1 MGKEYRAYRF
11 RLYPDSAQA
20 EQMARTFGCCRFL
33 YNRML
38 EDKIKQ
44 YEKDGKMK
52 RTTPAMY
59 KGEFPWLKEVDS
71 LALANVQLHLEEA
84 YKKFFREPSAGFPRF
99 RSKHHSRASYTT
111 NMVNGNIRLKGRRL
125 KLPKMDPIRIIVH
138 REVPANGK
146 LKSVTVIRE
155 PSGRY
160 YASLLYELDSCE
172 NQAEV
177 RIHADKVLGMD
188 FTMAGLGVFS
198 DGTRA
203 EYPMYYKKTEK
214 KLAREQ
220 RKLSRCQKGSRNYIK
235 QKRRVARMHE
245 KIRNQRMDYQ
255 NKLSF
260 RLSEEYDA
268 VCVEDLSMKG
278 MSKGLHLGK
287 GVMDNANGRFQR
299 ILSEKLAR
307 KGKAYVRIDRFFPSS
322 KRCSKCGRVKSDL
335 KLSDRIY
342 RCGCGYT
349 GDRDIN
355 AAINLR
361 QEGLRI
367 LQCI

>member
-11 RLYPDSAQA
+11 RLYPDAAQE

-44 YEKDGKMK
+44 YEEDGKMK

-125 KLPKMDPIRIIVH
+125 KLPKMEPIRIIVH
-138 REVPANGK
+138 REVPENGK

-155 PSGRY
+155 ASGRY
-160 YASLLYELDSCE
+160 YASLLYEVDSCE
-172 NQAEV
+172 NQAGV
-177 RIHADKVLGMD
+177 RVHADKVLGMD
-188 FTMAGLGVFS
+188 FAMAGLAVFS

-203 EYPMYYKKTEK
+203 EYPMYYKKTER

-220 RKLSRCQKGSRNYIK
+220 RKLSRCQKGSRNYTK
-235 QKRRVARMHE
+235 QKRRVARLHE
-245 KIRNQRMDYQ
+245 KIRNQRIDFQ
-255 NKLSF
+255 NKLSC

-268 VCVEDLSMKG
+268 VCVEDLNMKG

-299 ILSEKLAR
+299 ILAEKLAR

-322 KRCSKCGRVKSDL
+322 KMCSRCGRVKSDL

-342 RCGCGYT
+342 RCDCGYT

>member
-1 MGKEYRAYRF
+1 
-11 RLYPDSAQA
+11 
-20 EQMARTFGCCRFL
+20 
-33 YNRML
+33 
-38 EDKIKQ
+38 
-44 YEKDGKMK
+44 
-52 RTTPAMY
+52 
-59 KGEFPWLKEVDS
+59 
-71 LALANVQLHLEEA
+71 
-84 YKKFFREPSAGFPRF
+84 
-99 RSKHHSRASYTT
+99 
-111 NMVNGNIRLKGRRL
+111 MVNGNIRLKGRRL

-255 NKLSF
+255 NKLSC

>member
-1 MGKEYRAYRF
+1 
-11 RLYPDSAQA
+11 
-20 EQMARTFGCCRFL
+20 
-33 YNRML
+33 
-38 EDKIKQ
+38 
-44 YEKDGKMK
+44 
-52 RTTPAMY
+52 
-59 KGEFPWLKEVDS
+59 
-71 LALANVQLHLEEA
+71 
-84 YKKFFREPSAGFPRF
+84 
-99 RSKHHSRASYTT
+99 
-111 NMVNGNIRLKGRRL
+111 
-125 KLPKMDPIRIIVH
+125 
-138 REVPANGK
+138 
-146 LKSVTVIRE
+146 
-155 PSGRY
+155 
-160 YASLLYELDSCE
+160 
-172 NQAEV
+172 
-177 RIHADKVLGMD
+177 
-188 FTMAGLGVFS
+188 
-198 DGTRA
+198 
-203 EYPMYYKKTEK
+203 
-214 KLAREQ
+214 
-220 RKLSRCQKGSRNYIK
+220 
-235 QKRRVARMHE
+235 
-245 KIRNQRMDYQ
+245 MDYQ
-255 NKLSF
+255 NKLSC